1 MQERPLSHASS
12 LTPSSSTASSTTSF
26 FPSISDP
33 PTSSSSPSSSSAPFH
48 MILCSF
54 PPSNASGS
62 STSCSSHHLL
72 SPSRLLQGTR
82 NFQISAIFLVL
93 ILLNAF
99 PVRDVC
105 YMILLTYQQVLLL
118 LVTEHFFAEGRVTL
132 QNWHQYLSLKII
144 NACLNSYQRHQNK
157 IFHVPRHKVSK
168 YLSNTSRL
176 TLFPPFPPSPRPPQ
190 PGAPPLFPA
199 SPLLFAQCTPGS
211 KGPSSRLFPTRCLTT
226 IFSRS
231 GRSHRPTPGPGHLS
245 PQRRRKG
252 WRRRRQPGR
261 AGITTS

>member
-1 MQERPLSHASS
+1 MATGDEIDDFYLSFSRYQTYVLIFPRASPYHLLINTSPDGRGVVKPREGGLVSAVEKARRGVVVHAMQERPLSHASS

-132 QNWHQYLSLKII
+132 QN
-144 NACLNSYQRHQNK
+144 
-157 IFHVPRHKVSK
+157 
-168 YLSNTSRL
+168 
-176 TLFPPFPPSPRPPQ
+176 
-190 PGAPPLFPA
+190 
-199 SPLLFAQCTPGS
+199 
-211 KGPSSRLFPTRCLTT
+211 
-226 IFSRS
+226 
-231 GRSHRPTPGPGHLS
+231 
-245 PQRRRKG
+245 
-252 WRRRRQPGR
+252 
-261 AGITTS
+261 